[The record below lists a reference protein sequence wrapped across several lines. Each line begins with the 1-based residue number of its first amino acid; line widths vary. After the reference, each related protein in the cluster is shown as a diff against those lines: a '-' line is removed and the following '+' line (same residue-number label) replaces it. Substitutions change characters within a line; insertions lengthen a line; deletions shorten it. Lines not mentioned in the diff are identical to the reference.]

1 MFCFKRSN
9 NLSHYS
15 KLQNLKKKQNFCFV
29 GSVTWCYGYKMG
41 KLSWPGLVLC
51 TGTVPGAMYWYYTW
65 CYVLVLYLVLCTGT
79 VPGAM
84 YWYCTWGYGYKMC
97 MLPWP
102 GLVLC
107 TGTVP
112 VAMYGYCTWGYGYKM
127 CMLPWP
133 GLGSPM
139 PVCCILA

>member
-15 KLQNLKKKQNFCFV
+15 KLKNLKKKQNFCFV
-29 GSVTWCYGYKMG
+29 GTVTWCYGYKMG
-41 KLSWPGLVLC
+41 MLTLPGLVLCTGTVPGAMYWYCTWCYVLVLYLGLC

-97 MLPWP
+97 MLP
-102 GLVLC
+102 
-107 TGTVP
+107 
-112 VAMYGYCTWGYGYKM
+112 
-127 CMLPWP
+127 
-133 GLGSPM
+133 
-139 PVCCILA
+139 